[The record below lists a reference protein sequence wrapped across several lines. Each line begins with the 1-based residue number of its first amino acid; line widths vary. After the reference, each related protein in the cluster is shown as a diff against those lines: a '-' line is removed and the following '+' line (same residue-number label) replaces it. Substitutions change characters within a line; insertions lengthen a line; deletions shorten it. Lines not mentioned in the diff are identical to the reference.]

1 MAMTRDASSAVDSPS
16 AARRARLVTGLQVAA
31 TVLLFTA
38 AVLLVCWL
46 GERPGLRVRLD
57 LTAGRQNTL
66 DASTSTVLE
75 RLPGEVDVDVFFRS
89 AEFPFQQLAREVQDR
104 TRRLLVLLADNAPGR
119 VRVAEHDVSER
130 SDRTG
135 GVSRAEER
143 MRELG
148 LGAVEPGGVVVVSL
162 GARRAVLHLRGDLAD
177 LDPGD
182 PLGRS
187 GPPQPP
193 VLVSFRAE
201 ESLTSALLKVSQGDA
216 PKVVFAAGHDE
227 LSIAGTDTRGLSSLK
242 RDLENDG
249 FRVESWQGERDG
261 AIASDANIL
270 AIIGPQRPFT
280 STEVSAIEA
289 FVESGGRL
297 IAAPGGRFV
306 TGEGSFPDLLER
318 WGIRVS
324 MNGLIA
330 RPWPQPAGPPLQG
343 VPECAQIFVWSEG
356 MRPGVIT
363 DPLRRADRRVVLPFT
378 RSLER
383 GEIPRGATL
392 VDLLVT
398 LDDTWRDLP
407 DPKDPNR
414 FNLLYESTEER
425 GPFTL
430 AMQEAFPPSRPPR
443 GGDAPQ
449 TGARPEC
456 RIVCFGSSEAFSNR
470 YFEENRDLL
479 LNAFNWT
486 AAREFRVNVSRK
498 SHAAR
503 RLDVTKSNALSIVNA
518 VAVFVIP
525 GVCLVLGFW
534 TAMRRRR

>member
-1 MAMTRDASSAVDSPS
+1 MAMTSDASRAVDSPS
-16 AARRARLVTGLQVAA
+16 AARRARLATGLQVALTIA
-31 TVLLFTA
+31 LFTA
-38 AVLLVCWL
+38 AVLLACWL
-46 GERPGLRVRLD
+46 GERQGLRLRFD

-66 DASTSTVLE
+66 DASTITVLE
-75 RLPGEVDVDVFFRS
+75 RLPGEVEIDTFFRP
-89 AEFPFQQLAREVQDR
+89 AEFPFQQLARDVQER
-104 TRRLLVLLADNAPGR
+104 TRRLCVLLSDNAPGR
-119 VRVAEHDVSER
+119 VHVTEHDVSER

-135 GVSRAEER
+135 VVSRAEER

-148 LGAVEPGGVVVVSL
+148 LASLEPGGVVVVSL

-193 VLVSFRAE
+193 ALVSFRAE

-216 PKVVFAAGHDE
+216 PKVVFTAGHDE
-227 LSIAGTDTRGLSSLK
+227 LAIAGTDTRGLSSLK

-270 AIIGPQRPFT
+270 AIVGPERPFT
-280 STEVSAIEA
+280 SNEIAAIQE

-297 IAAPGGRFV
+297 IATPGRR
-306 TGEGSFPDLLER
+306 SFAGAASLPELLER

-330 RPWPQPAGPPLQG
+330 RTVPQPAGPPLQG

-363 DPLRRADRRVVLPFT
+363 DPLRRADRRVVLPFA

-383 GEIPRGATL
+383 GELPRGATL

-398 LDDTWRDLP
+398 MDDTWRDLP
-407 DPKDPNR
+407 DSKNQCN
-414 FNLLYESTEER
+414 FLYESTEER

-430 AMQEAFPPSRPPR
+430 AMQAVFPPSRPAR
-443 GGDAPQ
+443 AATTQ
-449 TGARPEC
+449 AGARPEC

-470 YFEENRDLL
+470 YFEENRDLV
-479 LNAFNWT
+479 LNAFNWA

-498 SHAAR
+498 PHAAR
-503 RLDVTKSNALSIVNA
+503 RLDVTKGNALSIVNV
-518 VAVFVIP
+518 VAVFLIP
-525 GVCLVLGFW
+525 GACLVLGAW
-534 TAMRRRR
+534 TAVRRRR